1 MIVPLEFNVV
11 IEQDPVE
18 EKTKGGLLLTAD
30 AQDRGKHQATRGT
43 IVSLSPLAF
52 NEDIFPSWET
62 RPEPGARVLFAQ
74 HAGMFVKDGGK
85 EYRIVK
91 DRDIVAVLS

>member
-1 MIVPLEFNVV
+1 MIPLEFNV
-11 IEQDPVE
+11 ILKQDPVE
-18 EKTKGGLLLTAD
+18 EKTRGGLLLTAD

-52 NEDIFPSWET
+52 NEDIWPGDQP
-62 RPEPGARVLFAQ
+62 RPEPGSRVLFAQ
-74 HAGMFVKDGGK
+74 HAGMFVKDEG
-85 EYRIVK
+85 EEFRIVK